1 MENEVHRNI
10 VTAERKKGD
19 AWVELGR
26 ERRSPDPTRP
36 DSTQASYVFH
46 SIATMVSTISLRFL
60 QNECLEK
67 TSDNGP
73 ANLRKIH

>member
-1 MENEVHRNI
+1 MHSDI
-10 VTAERKKGD
+10 ATADRKKSE
-19 AWVELGR
+19 AWVELGK

-36 DSTQASYVFH
+36 DSTQASSVLH

-73 ANLRKIH
+73 ANLRKFH